1 MNYKPFIPILVIAIT
16 LISGCG
22 YTQGVRTIKGEV
34 LSEMSSPVPGLAV
47 IQLGTD
53 NAVVTD
59 LNGKFELTVEDPGD
73 VFVHLF
79 GLDLEIYLKFEE
91 GDTSK
96 TVYLSDWKQ
105 LKKSN
110 RKVSNEWTARNRK

>member
-1 MNYKPFIPILVIAIT
+1 M
-16 LISGCG
+16 
-22 YTQGVRTIKGEV
+22 IKGEI
-34 LSEMSSPVPGLAV
+34 LSEENSPVPGLAV
-47 IQLGTD
+47 IQLGTN

-59 LNGKFELTVEDPGD
+59 LNGKFELTVENQGD

-91 GDTSK
+91 GENAK
-96 TVYLSDWKQ
+96 TIHLNDWKQ

-110 RKVSNEWTARNRK
+110 RKISNEWMARNHR